1 MSGREA
7 MRPDPAAAAALDPD
21 ALEIV
26 PGRGREAMEGWVPDL
41 ASEADLCAALEK
53 AFDYR
58 GNVTITRKDGARI
71 EGYVFDRR
79 IGSTLAASVVRIMPK
94 DSREKLA
101 IAFSDIAA
109 LAFTGRDMAAG
120 KGWET
125 WLRNYWERK
134 AAGEKNI
141 GLQPEALE

>member
-7 MRPDPAAAAALDPD
+7 MRPDPTAAAALDPN
-21 ALEIV
+21 ALEV
-26 PGRGREAMEGWVPDL
+26 APGRGREAMEGWVPEL

-94 DSREKLA
+94 DSREKLT

-109 LAFTGRDMAAG
+109 LAFTGRDMAAR